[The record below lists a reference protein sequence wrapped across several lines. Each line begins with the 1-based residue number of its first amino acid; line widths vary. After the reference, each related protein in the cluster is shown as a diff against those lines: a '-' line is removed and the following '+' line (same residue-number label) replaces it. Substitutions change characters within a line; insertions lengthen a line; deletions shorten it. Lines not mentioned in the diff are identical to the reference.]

1 MRRQRMRRKD
11 FVREASKTF
20 PVARERMHLLREPQ
34 PDSNSLFVA
43 GTKHPVSE
51 VLYGEFEYLQDFE
64 YLDRATQDRG
74 SAILA
79 VFGRERSEKENLAC
93 HDKLKNLLCERG
105 LRYHEV
111 YGMYQQV
118 PCDAEAHDF
127 DSGLVHEDLLL
138 CHVPCNPDS
147 VSDFESFS
155 AWMLEIVT
163 HKLETAALL
172 LVAPYT
178 RSAMYREHETSINFD
193 MARCDVQASLEL
205 FIKSRM
211 QGPEETAIVSR
222 WAIRKPASANDALL
236 MQKKGIL

>member
-172 LVAPYT
+172 LVA
-178 RSAMYREHETSINFD
+178 SIHDRPCTGN
-193 MARCDVQASLEL
+193 
-205 FIKSRM
+205 
-211 QGPEETAIVSR
+211 T
-222 WAIRKPASANDALL
+222 KPASISIWPAVMSRRVLNSLSSHGCRGPRKQPSYPVGPSANRRLP
-236 MQKKGIL
+236 MTPC